1 MESNTQKLIHSFG
14 ALADLGQEVADTG
27 DFMEMVRTS
36 LHLLLG
42 TLAIRRGAIIECPIH
57 LLPEDK
63 STNLLAVWG
72 VAEDYQPQFDVED
85 ADREVFL
92 NAPDGVLTVQ
102 SSTSDV
108 QRQNSGQDIQVQSP
122 ASNVQSPAAN
132 VRDEVSTG
140 SGSDRVEKAAVTK
153 GESLPTF
160 LSRYA
165 TDLQDQEIELIIPMI
180 VRGDLTG
187 LVLLGGKA
195 SGEGFL
201 AGDLDIIKS
210 MVRHIGVGI
219 HTHRLLGEVKQQ
231 AVENRRL
238 YEDLRA
244 IYRDTVSAFAAAI
257 DIKDKYTKGHS
268 DRVGKYSEMIARELG
283 FGEEQVEGMAIAGYL
298 HDVGKLVVERDII
311 NAPYRIDAKQSSEL
325 NRHPAA
331 GFEILSPI
339 HHPYADIPLMAK
351 YHHERM
357 DGRGYPDGLTDE
369 QIPLGAKIVTLADS
383 FDAMTTDRPYKTRRT
398 FDEVI
403 IDLRRNTGSQF
414 DPIVVTAFCRALL
427 KELNGETKERRF
439 LKMLGKNYLDA
450 AKDIPLLKQ
459 LLTELDPNTQTA
471 AAGQA

>member
-42 TLAIRRGAIIECPIH
+42 TLAIRRGAIIECPAH

-72 VAEDYQPQFDVED
+72 VGDDYQPKFDVED
-85 ADREVFL
+85 ADREIFL
-92 NAPDGVLTVQ
+92 NAPDGALQ
-102 SSTSDV
+102 ITS
-108 QRQNSGQDIQVQSP
+108 RNSLEGG
-122 ASNVQSPAAN
+122 AAPRLN
-132 VRDEVSTG
+132 DKNSEGTIANRSQLD
-140 SGSDRVEKAAVTK
+140 
-153 GESLPTF
+153 F
-160 LSRYA
+160 LSRY
-165 TDLQDQEIELIIPMI
+165 DSELQQQGINLIIPMV

-195 SGEGFL
+195 SSEPFS
-201 AGDLDIIKS
+201 ADDLEVIKS

-231 AVENRRL
+231 AIENRRL

-244 IYRDTVSAFAAAI
+244 IYRDTVRAFAAAI
-257 DIKDKYTKGHS
+257 DIKDKYTQGHS
-268 DRVGKYSEMIARELG
+268 ERVGKYSEIIARELG
-283 FGEEQVEGMAIAGYL
+283 FGEEEVEGMAIAGYL

-383 FDAMTTDRPYKTRRT
+383 FDAMTTNRPYKTRRN

-403 IDLRRNTGSQF
+403 HDLRRNTGSQF
-414 DPIVVTAFCRALL
+414 DPVVVVAFCRALL
-427 KELNGETKERRF
+427 KELNGETKERGF
-439 LKMLGKNYLDA
+439 MKLLGKNYLDA
-450 AKDIPLLKQ
+450 TKDIPLLNQ
-459 LLTELDPNTQTA
+459 LLAELDPNTKTA
-471 AAGQA
+471 AAGRV